1 MKKRLIKTSILL
13 ALGTIGFVGF
23 NMNFVGLDSAKV
35 SILANAEALASGESG
50 TDLIIGHCA
59 NDVNSCLAQCPNP
72 DCFEV
77 HYATSGRLGPASDV
91 RGNCKKCKK
100 PM

>member
-50 TDLIIGHCA
+50 TNLIIGHCG
-59 NDVNSCLAQCPNP
+59 NTDGDCLATCPH
-72 DCFEV
+72 CGEMY
-77 HYATSGRLGPASDV
+77 YATSGKLGPSSDV
-91 RGNCKKCKK
+91 RGNCKTCKK